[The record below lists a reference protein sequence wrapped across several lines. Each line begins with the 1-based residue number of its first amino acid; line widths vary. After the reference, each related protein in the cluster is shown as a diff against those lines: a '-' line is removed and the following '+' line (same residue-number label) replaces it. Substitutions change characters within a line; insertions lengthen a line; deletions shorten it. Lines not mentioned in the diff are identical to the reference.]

1 MIAFV
6 FPGQG
11 SQYVGMGKELYD
23 NFAEARHCF
32 EEASEALGEDVARL
46 CHEGPEEALKLT
58 ANTQPTILTVSIA
71 AWRVMARETGL
82 QPAFVAGHSLG
93 EYAALV
99 AAGALGFADAVSTVR
114 QRGQFMQQAVAV
126 GDGAMA
132 AILGMEAVE
141 LQAVCDE
148 AATGQVVAPANF
160 NGPGQIV
167 IAGHR
172 AAVERAIELARTR
185 GAKKALLLPVSAPF
199 HCALMEPAGRQ
210 LQQVLAGLEIVPLA
224 VPVVTNVE
232 ACANQ
237 DETRVADLL
246 VAQVSAPVRWEES
259 VRAMVSQG
267 VERFIELGPGK
278 VLAGLIRRI
287 ERGVAVANVEDLASL
302 RAL

>member
-58 ANTQPTILTVSIA
+58 ANTQPTILTVSVA

-126 GDGAMA
+126 GEGAMA

-141 LQAVCDE
+141 LQSVCDE
-148 AATGQVVAPANF
+148 AAAGQVVAPANF

-237 DETRVADLL
+237 DATRVADLL

-267 VERFIELGPGK
+267 VGRFIELGPGK

-287 ERGVAVANVEDLASL
+287 ERGVVVANVEDLASL

>member
-278 VLAGLIRRI
+278 VLSGLIRRI